1 MTIKKSTDNGKNWKG
16 QYTVYEGNSGYS
28 DIVELSDSQIAI
40 IYEGGE
46 KRYMDGLAFKV
57 VSIKSI
63 Q

>member
-1 MTIKKSTDNGKNWKG
+1 MGKTGRDNIQFMKV
-16 QYTVYEGNSGYS
+16 TRYS

-46 KRYMDGLAFKV
+46 KRYTDGLAFKV

>member
-46 KRYMDGLAFKV
+46 KRYTDGWHLKLLA
-57 VSIKSI
+57 
-63 Q
+63 